1 MNRRDRSNR
10 VVVVGAGVMGAW
22 TALELAR
29 RGHAVTLI
37 DAYGVASSLASS
49 GGETRLTRSAHAR
62 DTHYPRWQR
71 RSLVAWKALEQAAG
85 RRLFLDAGV
94 LWFAHRDDGF
104 EADALR
110 TLPALDI
117 PVERL
122 APDEVGR
129 RFPGIAVDGL
139 AWALFEPEAGVLLA
153 RRGVRAVVDAAE
165 ERGVEMR
172 IGRVEAPAGDGDR
185 LGPVRLAS
193 GEVVE
198 ADAFVFACGPWL
210 PKLVADAPITPTRQE
225 VVFIAPPPGDDRFHI
240 GPMPGWVDYDAAFY
254 GLGSVERRGFKI
266 APDSPGEIV
275 DPDSQ
280 SRVLT
285 EPWIDAARGFV
296 RERFPSLAAQPVS
309 EGRVCQYEATP
320 DSHFLID
327 RHPAWSNAWV
337 VGGGSGHGFK
347 HGPVIGEFVAAQV
360 VGDTETVAALA
371 PPDNRFAFGPRQP
384 STDSGLRT
392 SGSPAHRHR

>member
-1 MNRRDRSNR
+1 MNRLDASSR
-10 VVVVGAGVMGAW
+10 VAVVGAGVMGAW

-37 DAYGVASSLASS
+37 DAYGAASSLASS
-49 GGETRLTRSAHAR
+49 GGETRLTRSAHGS

-71 RSLVAWKALEQAAG
+71 RSLLAWKALEQSAG
-85 RRLFLDAGV
+85 QRLFLGTGV

-110 TLPALDI
+110 TLPSLDV

-122 APDEVGR
+122 AADEVGR
-129 RFPGIAVDGL
+129 RFPGIGTDGL

-153 RRGVRAVVDAAE
+153 RRGVRATVEAA
-165 ERGVEMR
+165 RRLGVEMR
-172 IGRVEAPAGDGDR
+172 IGRIEPPAGEGDH
-185 LGPVRLAS
+185 LANVRLAGAES
-193 GEVVE
+193 VE

-210 PKLVADAPITPTRQE
+210 PKLVPDAPVTATRQE
-225 VVFIAPPPGDDRFHI
+225 VVFFAPPPGDDRFHI

-266 APDSPGEIV
+266 APDSPGDVI
-275 DPDSQ
+275 DPDTQ

-285 EPWIDAARGFV
+285 APWIDAARGFL

-347 HGPVIGEFVAAQV
+347 HGPVIGEFVAAAL
-360 VGDTETVAALA
+360 VGDAETVAALA
-371 PPDNRFAFGPRQP
+371 PPDDRFTFGPRDA
-384 STDSGLRT
+384 STDAGLRT